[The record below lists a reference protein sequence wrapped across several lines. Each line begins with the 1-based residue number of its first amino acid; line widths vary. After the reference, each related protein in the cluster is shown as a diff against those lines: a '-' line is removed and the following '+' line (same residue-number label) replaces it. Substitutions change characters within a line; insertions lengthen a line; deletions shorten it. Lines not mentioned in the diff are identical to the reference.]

1 MKTLLKGSLMVL
13 AIALSGAAMAED
25 GFDYTPL
32 AQFLMPPNESAE
44 GSSERFAEMLER
56 EPTAAGQKRHT
67 DDSEQENY
75 RSPERQRS
83 QDGYQR

>member
-1 MKTLLKGSLMVL
+1 MKTLLKCSLMVSAL
-13 AIALSGAAMAED
+13 VLSGSALAED

-56 EPTAAGQKRHT
+56 QPTAAGKQQR
-67 DDSEQENY
+67 DEAEPEEY
-75 RSPERQRS
+75 RSPERPYQ
-83 QDGYQR
+83 QDDYQR